1 MIKLMVLDPVIVQ
14 PMWTLLAHLVS
25 ILTLCKVQTTSKSG
39 ISKKKLFVANV
50 QTFSLEPSCFSK
62 AFKISEWQKAM
73 SEEV

>member
-50 QTFSLEPSCFSK
+50 QTFS
-62 AFKISEWQKAM
+62 
-73 SEEV
+73 